1 MMDTHSQGRSFCAP
15 CTEEESRSYTLLT
28 LLRPPP
34 RPLPPFSLF
43 LTEEY
48 IGLDERAYVG
58 DILAEIAAAME
69 RNERQGGSRLLLR
82 KKFFRE
88 NEEAIAD
95 PVFVQLSY
103 LQVGARLKDEVECT
117 QVLHLKPEQSIK
129 EVIANHVNSQLTYQM
144 RVGA

>member
-1 MMDTHSQGRSFCAP
+1 MKRN
-15 CTEEESRSYTLLT
+15 LVLT
-28 LLRPPP
+28 LHPPSSLP
-34 RPLPPFSLF
+34 SPPFSLF

-103 LQVGARLKDEVECT
+103 LQVGAL
-117 QVLHLKPEQSIK
+117 L
-129 EVIANHVNSQLTYQM
+129 
-144 RVGA
+144 